1 MDSMIRDAT
10 FGMMSLIIDW
20 VGGRFD
26 DDGILDNDNRDDQD
40 WRSYIWAVKI
50 DIMNLIFFLLPS
62 LYMYVCIFEY
72 VKIC

>member
-1 MDSMIRDAT
+1 MDSIIRDAI

-40 WRSYIWAVKI
+40 WQSYI
-50 DIMNLIFFLLPS
+50 
-62 LYMYVCIFEY
+62 
-72 VKIC
+72 